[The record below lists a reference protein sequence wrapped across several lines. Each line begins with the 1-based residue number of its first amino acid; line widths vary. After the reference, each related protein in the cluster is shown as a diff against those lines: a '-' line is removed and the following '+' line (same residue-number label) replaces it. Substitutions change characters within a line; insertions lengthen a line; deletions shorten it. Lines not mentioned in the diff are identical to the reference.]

1 MRSFFD
7 IIKNESSFVRVLF
20 FKLCLLVATY
30 IIGIRDRHNDN
41 IMIGEQGEIFHI
53 DYGHILDHSKEKMG
67 VKREYVEFILTP
79 EFIKGKV
86 KNFMHITVLV
96 KLSNA

>member
-1 MRSFFD
+1 M
-7 IIKNESSFVRVLF
+7 
-20 FKLCLLVATY
+20 CLLVATY

-79 EFIKGKV
+79 EFIKGTV
-86 KNFMHITVLV
+86 KIEYHKQYMAQEYIY
-96 KLSNA
+96 